1 MWTISIFSEE
11 KRKEAKKVARIDW
24 QGSIIPRAKE
34 LIESYD
40 YRPTLRQIFYRLVS
54 DLLLPNTKTYYKS
67 LSRVLTRARE
77 KGTIHP
83 LALAD
88 RKRESRGGDYGWEDP
103 KDFIKDR
110 IEEFSEVWEDYTRP
124 LWTSQQ
130 IVPVIW
136 LEKDALFPAV
146 LRVADR
152 YRVKVFE
159 SIGYSSCTQIFEAV
173 PELRSA
179 NVIVLHLG
187 DWDPSG
193 EDIARSEKVRLEKY
207 GARQINFTPLA
218 LTEKQAIDY
227 RLPTQMAK
235 KSDPRFKAFVEKYGT
250 DRVVELDALPPP
262 ELEKIIA
269 TKIESY
275 IDDDIWDE
283 ELDRIETE
291 KDECRELIEELAQ
304 RLKEE

>member
-1 MWTISIFSEE
+1 MS
-11 KRKEAKKVARIDW
+11 KKRIDW
-24 QGSIIPRAKE
+24 QQVIVPRIIE
-34 LIESYD
+34 LLKSYD

-77 KGTIHP
+77 KGTIDP

-88 RKRESRGGDYGWEDP
+88 RKRESRGGDYGWQDPED
-103 KDFIKDR
+103 FVKDR

-130 IVPVIW
+130 SVPVIW

-207 GARQINFTPLA
+207 GARQINFAPLA

-291 KDECRELIEELAQ
+291 KDECRELIEELAR